1 MAFQFTLQDL
11 MLFLAGVLGI
21 AVGILLVSALWK
33 IKKVVGTLQTLL
45 ETNQESIKKTVST
58 MPGIFDNVGQIS
70 INVRDT
76 TDKLKISVPVILQE
90 VESVTNAAKGSIELA
105 GDVIENV
112 GSGINETIGVHKRDT
127 SGFMAYLHIFEE
139 VLQIIYRT
147 FSSGK

>member
-1 MAFQFTLQDL
+1 MEFQFTLQDL

-21 AVGILLVSALWK
+21 AVGILLISTLWN
-33 IKKVVGTLQTLL
+33 IKKLVGTLRTLL

-58 MPGIFDNVGQIS
+58 MPEIFDNVGQIS

-90 VESVTNAAKGSIELA
+90 VESVTNAAKESIELT
-105 GDVIENV
+105 GVVIGNM
-112 GSGINETIGVHKRDT
+112 GSGINETIVAHKKET
-127 SGFMAYLHIFEE
+127 FGFMPYLHIFDE

-147 FSSGK
+147 FSSRK